1 MTSCGAAV
9 PRAGEIQNF
18 LQPVSVPAERHVYNV
33 RNMDVT
39 QVTTQLE
46 QALQLNN
53 ELRSQ
58 HASLRQHAAQLQ
70 AENGSLRQEVET
82 LRHDHAALVEATQKL
97 MADRDQLQRHEAQ
110 LEAINNRLVDML
122 WGRRTERREYSPDQ
136 MLLDFAEEPPTEEE
150 QAVIMAQEQA
160 EEARDEELVRA
171 AVARRRR
178 RRAAQRQ
185 TREFPPD
192 MERRDRLVD
201 LTDEQ
206 KVGLQRIGEAI
217 AERMYFEKPHA
228 YILRIIRPKY
238 VVPAQPERGVIAQP
252 APLSIV
258 EGCKYDFSVIAAILA
273 QKYAFH
279 CPTYRQQDWFAQCGW
294 FPSRSTLNELIN
306 ISVEVLVALFW
317 QMWDLLLR
325 QTILLTDDTRL
336 LLLTRNSLSEEQ
348 QAVLHARHTSGTP
361 PGTEPQEVNDRGSV
375 TSYAWLYRGLDGLAP
390 YNVFHWSLAHQHAV
404 VDAHLA
410 SFCGIVVGDG
420 FTGYTGIEERS
431 QGRIVHASCNMHAR
445 REYVKAEAS
454 EPILSAQAE
463 SLYRQL
469 YDVEER
475 GKTRDAQGLLELR
488 QRDAVPLWA
497 RFDRWLDSEPVQR
510 VLPQSPLG
518 KAVAYM
524 RNQWVGLRRYLS
536 DSRIPIDNGASE
548 QDVRP
553 LTVGRS
559 NWKFLGHPQAA
570 AGRLQLVSVVSSA
583 ARHHLIVPDYL
594 EDVLRKLADA
604 AQHHPADLELG
615 SEYLLDLLP
624 DRWAA
629 AHPQSVRHE
638 RIEEQQQIAEN
649 KRVRRARQR
658 ILERRRNAAQR

>member
-1 MTSCGAAV
+1 
-9 PRAGEIQNF
+9 
-18 LQPVSVPAERHVYNV
+18 
-33 RNMDVT
+33 MDVT
-39 QVTTQLE
+39 PLATQLE
-46 QALQLNN
+46 QALQLNE

-58 HASLRQHAAQLQ
+58 QASLLQMNQQLQ
-70 AENGSLRQEVET
+70 AANAALRQPLET
-82 LRHDHAALVEATQKL
+82 LRHDHESLVASTQTL
-97 MADRDQLQRHEAQ
+97 MADREQLQRRVAE
-110 LEAINNRLVDML
+110 LEAINQRLVDML
-122 WGRRTERREYSPDQ
+122 WGRRSERREFSPDQ
-136 MLLDFAEEPPTEEE
+136 LLLDFPDEAPQTAEEE
-150 QAVIMAQEQA
+150 AVIMAQQQA
-160 EEARDEELVRA
+160 EEAWDAQVLRDA
-171 AVARRRR
+171 AARRRR
-178 RRAAQRQ
+178 RREEQRQ
-185 TREFPPD
+185 TREFPEH
-192 MERRDRLVD
+192 MERREQVLD
-201 LTDEQ
+201 LSAEE
-206 KVGLQRIGEAI
+206 KIGLQRIGEVVT
-217 AERMYFEKPHA
+217 ERMRFENPHA
-228 YILRIIRPKY
+228 YIERIVRPKY
-238 VVPAQPERGVIAQP
+238 VVPDHPERGVIAQP
-252 APLSIV
+252 PPLNIV

-306 ISVEVLVALFW
+306 ISVDVLVPLFCQKW
-317 QMWDLLLR
+317 QLLL
-325 QTILLTDDTRL
+325 QQPILLTDDTRV

-348 QAVLHARHTSGTP
+348 EAVLHARRTSGTP
-361 PGTEPQEVNDRGSV
+361 PGAEPREVNDRGSV

-410 SFCGIVVGDG
+410 SFCGIVVGDA

-431 QGRIVHASCNMHAR
+431 QGRIMHASCNAHAR
-445 REYVKAEAS
+445 REFVAAEAS

-488 QRDAVPLWA
+488 QREAVQIWQ
-497 RFDRWLDSEPVQR
+497 RFDQWLESEPVRR

-518 KAVAYM
+518 KAVTYM
-524 RNQWVGLRRYLS
+524 RNQWTALQRYLS
-536 DSRIPIDNGASE
+536 DSRIPIDNSQSE
-548 QDVRP
+548 QDLRP
-553 LTVGRS
+553 LTVGRT

-570 AGRLQLVSVVSSA
+570 AGRLQLVSIVSSA
-583 ARHHLIVPDYL
+583 ARHHLIVHDYL

-604 AQHHPADLELG
+604 AQHHPAQLELG

-638 RIEEQQQIAEN
+638 RIAEQQQVAEN
-649 KRVRRARQR
+649 KRARRARQR